1 MKGPP
6 HPLKKEKDIYR
17 IYTTYIYSYIPKEK
31 EKKKK
36 LPIPPPP
43 KKCFFEGCFL
53 IFAEVA
59 KFSSSSAPT
68 RTYTLTHIHARV
80 KIK

>member
-43 KKCFFEGCFL
+43 KKCFFEGELLGFL
-53 IFAEVA
+53 NFAEVA
-59 KFSSSSAPT
+59 RSSSSLAPT
-68 RTYTLTHIHARV
+68 HTYTRA
-80 KIK
+80 

>member
-43 KKCFFEGCFL
+43 KKCFFEG
-53 IFAEVA
+53 
-59 KFSSSSAPT
+59 
-68 RTYTLTHIHARV
+68 
-80 KIK
+80 

>member
-6 HPLKKEKDIYR
+6 YPLKKEKDIYR
-17 IYTTYIYSYIPKEK
+17 IYTTYIYSYIQKEK

-36 LPIPPPP
+36 LPIPPPL

-53 IFAEVA
+53 IFE
-59 KFSSSSAPT
+59 FC
-68 RTYTLTHIHARV
+68 
-80 KIK
+80 